1 MKQRKKHKD
10 KGGQSHHGNSG
21 AFDSHNGNCKDCD
34 VFEFTDNTD
43 MDVVR
48 RNNRRNHHH
57 AIYARNV
64 DTNVRRSPSPSS
76 SSRSPTST
84 SLLIILIQIKSNISI
99 NVKDQVKSHMD
110 FHHGQRMETQ
120 SQSQKEATTQ

>member
-34 VFEFTDNTD
+34 AFEFTDNTD

-48 RNNRRNHHH
+48 RNNHRNHHH
-57 AIYARNV
+57 AIYANV
-64 DTNVRRSPSPSS
+64 DTNARRSPPS
-76 SSRSPTST
+76 SSRSPTSK
-84 SLLIILIQIKSNISI
+84 SLLNVIIQIKSNISI